1 MTDEVLKWIRQ
12 EKLIERGDTVLAGVS
27 GGADSVCLLLVLKKL
42 RQEIGFTLSAVH
54 VEHGIR
60 GEESRADEAFTGQLC
75 AGLCVPLRT
84 FRVDVPGF
92 AGSNGLGLEEAARTM
107 RYDCFRKAAEE
118 ARQSFGRVRVA
129 LAHHADDNAETV
141 LFRMI
146 RGSGLDGLC
155 GMRPK
160 RRLMEGADVIRPLLG
175 VSRADIEAYLKKN
188 AREYRIDRTNFD
200 MEYSRNRLRRA
211 VLPELEKINR
221 QAVFHINQC
230 AGYLCRLAD
239 YMEKKTGEAF
249 ADCCMQRE
257 DGCCIGMERFF
268 TYPELIQTEVVHRVL
283 TELSGGGRDVGRVH
297 VEAVMKLFGQ
307 QVGRSLVLA
316 HGITAKRIYGGV
328 VLRRAEEMP
337 SARRIAGQR
346 AAQLSGQDDFENQVF
361 FVGGEERRRLEA
373 GETVMV
379 RLPGASL
386 YLSILPNNRQNYKIQ
401 KKKYT
406 KWLNYDKIK
415 CDLQIRKRAS
425 GDYLT
430 VDEAGHRKKLKDYFI
445 NEKVPQELRD
455 KVWLLAEQSHIIW
468 VIGGRIS
475 AAYKVTN
482 DTKRILEVRVDG
494 GNYRED

>member
-27 GGADSVCLLLVLKKL
+27 GGADSVCLLLVLRKL

-75 AGLCVPLRT
+75 AGLSVPLRT

-92 AGSNGLGLEEAARTM
+92 AGLNGLGLEEAARTM
-107 RYDCFRKAAEE
+107 RYDCFQKAAEE
-118 ARQSFGRVRVA
+118 ARQSSGRVRVA

-160 RRLMEGADVIRPLLG
+160 RRLMEGVDVIRPLLG
-175 VSRADIEAYLKKN
+175 VSRADIEAYLKEN
-188 AREYRIDRTNFD
+188 AREYRTDRTNFD

-221 QAVFHINQC
+221 QAVLHINQC

-239 YMEKKTGEAF
+239 YMEEKTGEAF

-268 TYPELIQTEVVHRVL
+268 TYPELIQTEIVHRAL

-307 QVGRSLVLA
+307 QVGRSVMLA
-316 HGITAKRIYGGV
+316 HGITAKRTYGGV
-328 VLRRAEEMP
+328 VLRRAEEML
-337 SARRIAGQR
+337 SARQLAGQL
-346 AAQLSGQDDFENQVF
+346 AGQDALENQVF
-361 FVGGEERRRLEA
+361 FVGEEERRRLEA
-373 GETVMV
+373 GESVAV

-386 YLSILPNNRQNYKIQ
+386 YLRILPNNRQNSKIQ

-455 KVWLLAEQSHIIW
+455 KVWLLAEQSHIVW

-482 DTKRILEVRVDG
+482 DTKRILEVRADG
-494 GNYRED
+494 GNYLED